1 MSDEQI
7 LDLRRAELVL
17 VGCGGVMFHAL
28 SQIGATLNTVP
39 RLEIVGI
46 QPVDPDYIEQ
56 SNLGRQPWGRPG
68 ESKAFLAADWWER
81 LWEAANANRGVD
93 VRIRPLVRNIQE
105 WEEADKEGYQR
116 LRRGGIVICAPDNH
130 EARVATIEAVE
141 KLDDVEQPVVLVI
154 AGNEWTYGSA
164 MGTYWEAGAWAADLR
179 EAHPELMV
187 EDDLSTH
194 RLGCDQTPEQSAEG
208 NGLTGLCVAR
218 VLRDLL
224 TKSTSYSEHGWTA
237 SEKQTV
243 LFETIR
249 SERQGV

>member
-28 SQIGATLNTVP
+28 SQIGAVLNTVP

-46 QPVDPDYIEQ
+46 QTVDPDYIEQ
-56 SNLGRQPWGRPG
+56 SNMGRQPWGEPG
-68 ESKAFLAADWWER
+68 QSKAVLVAAYWCEL
-81 LWEAANANRGVD
+81 LWSVASILD
-93 VRIRPLVRNIQE
+93 RIDPLTVQL
-105 WEEADKEGYQR
+105 WSSSKEYAEDYRR

-130 EARVATIEAVE
+130 EARVATVEAIEG
-141 KLDDVEQPVVLVI
+141 LGDVEQPVVLVI

>member
-1 MSDEQI
+1 
-7 LDLRRAELVL
+7 
-17 VGCGGVMFHAL
+17 MFHGL
-28 SQIGATLNTVP
+28 SQIGAVLHSVP
-39 RLEIVGI
+39 MLEIVGI
-46 QPVDPDYIEQ
+46 QTVDPDFIERR
-56 SNLGRQPWGRPG
+56 NLGRQPWGPVGR
-68 ESKAFLAADWWER
+68 SKAVSAADWCSEIWREDSD
-81 LWEAANANRGVD
+81 AATGRDGVVID
-93 VRIRPLVRNIQE
+93 PVCGTVQIWAVDNE
-105 WEEADKEGYQR
+105 VKKSMR

-130 EARVATIEAVE
+130 EARVATIEAIE
-141 KLDDVEQPVVLVI
+141 GLGDVEQPVVLVI

-208 NGLTGLCVAR
+208 NGLTGLCMAR

-224 TKSTSYSEHGWTA
+224 TKSTSYSEHGWDTRG
-237 SEKQTV
+237 SDSDLGV
-243 LFETIR
+243 ISLFETIR